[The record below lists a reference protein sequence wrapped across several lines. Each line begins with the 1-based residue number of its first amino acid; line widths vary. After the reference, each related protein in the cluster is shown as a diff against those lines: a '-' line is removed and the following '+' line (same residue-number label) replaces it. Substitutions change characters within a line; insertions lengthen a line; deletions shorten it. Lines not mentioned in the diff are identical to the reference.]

1 MLQSTNNNAESDN
14 EENSDNEAQA
24 GGCKIN
30 TIGINKS
37 KSEPMKARKDVDVSN
52 SNSKMIHQNGRKN
65 RESHSQSDNGSSG
78 KTVAKESGRNENKNV
93 SKEGSK
99 GAQDND
105 NNTSAS
111 NGKKPRT
118 KTYDKHHQKDKNLK
132 KFGGFV

>member
-30 TIGINKS
+30 TNGINKS
-37 KSEPMKARKDVDVSN
+37 KSEPMKARKDVVVSN
-52 SNSKMIHQNGRKN
+52 SNSKMIHQDGRKN
-65 RESHSQSDNGSSG
+65 RESNSQSDSSSSG
-78 KTVAKESGRNENKNV
+78 KTVAKESGRNEYKNV

-105 NNTSAS
+105 NSTS